1 MKVSGC
7 SPNPCQQRR
16 TSMYISPRIIRN
28 GKESSAIRDDEKQEE
43 GNKERNFDYSTN
55 CCRDSGGELSRLP
68 NSLII

>member
-1 MKVSGC
+1 MFPQS
-7 SPNPCQQRR
+7 
-16 TSMYISPRIIRN
+16 TSTASNKYISPRIIRN

-55 CCRDSGGELSRLP
+55 CCRASGGELSRLP

>member
-7 SPNPCQQRR
+7 SLNPCQQRR
-16 TSMYISPRIIRN
+16 ISISPRIIRN

-55 CCRDSGGELSRLP
+55 CCRDSGGELSR
-68 NSLII
+68 